1 MCGPTVG
8 RWRIR
13 RGATLGLVCAGLPL
27 LGHEVGGWDRAAF
40 MAVLALLLLKLG
52 IRLASQR
59 VSFLTLS
66 SIMIASQMAV
76 HAVLTVTLDRPSA
89 AEVWTYHAHFDTSIW
104 TSGTPYL
111 IDRLAQNLL
120 LTLLVVLVLYAL
132 ERNVWTWFCVAALR
146 LLVPVPSLPLLPP
159 TEARVPR
166 TDDVEVFPRPA
177 PAPRLH
183 GRRAPPVLYA
193 A

>member
-1 MCGPTVG
+1 
-8 RWRIR
+8 
-13 RGATLGLVCAGLPL
+13 LVCAGLPL
-27 LGHEVGGWDRAAF
+27 LGHEVGGWDRAAV

-52 IRLASQR
+52 LRLASQR
-59 VSFLTLS
+59 VSFLALA

-76 HAVLTVTLDRPSA
+76 HGLLSVTLDRPSA
-89 AEVWTYHAHFDTSIW
+89 VEVWTYHAHLDTSVW

-111 IDRLAQNLL
+111 VDRLVHNLL
-120 LTLLVVLVLYAL
+120 LTLAVVLVLYAL
-132 ERNVWTWFCVAALR
+132 ERNIWTWFCVAALR
-146 LLVPVPSLPLLPP
+146 LLMPIPHLPLLPP
-159 TEARVPR
+159 PEARVPQP
-166 TDDVEVFPRPA
+166 DDITAVPRPA

>member
-1 MCGPTVG
+1 MG

-40 MAVLALLLLKLG
+40 MAVFALLLLKLG
-52 IRLASQR
+52 VRLASQR
-59 VSFLTLS
+59 VSFLVLS
-66 SIMIASQMAV
+66 GIMTASQMAV
-76 HAVLTVTLDRPSA
+76 HTVLSVTLDRPSA
-89 AEVWTYHAHFDTSIW
+89 VEVWTYHAHFDSSIW

-120 LTLLVVLVLYAL
+120 LTLVVVLVLYIL
-132 ERNVWTWFCVAALR
+132 ESNVWTWFRVSALR
-146 LLVPVPSLPLLPP
+146 LLVPVPSLPMLPH
-159 TEARVPR
+159 TEASVPR
-166 TDDVEVFPRPA
+166 ADDVKVPPRPA

-183 GRRAPPVLYA
+183 GRRAPPVLHA